1 MKATQSATSRHY
13 SKHSDGYVKFNF
25 SVQQKMLCSD
35 RVKVNFDMHRDNG
48 KVTAFDGTSMLN
60 RQDILKKYISLKGP
74 ALCATIT
81 LVNYDNLEY
90 HAQAIANEAVKSIG
104 NTIHVDMHNLDY
116 VGYLHTHSKHP
127 HIHLDIY
134 QKEPYLSNYVLTS
147 DVVREIEEK
156 AKEVA
161 NDALSVSQGQEE
173 FVTETVMKM

>member
-104 NTIHVDMHNLDY
+104 NTIHVDMHNW
-116 VGYLHTHSKHP
+116 TM
-127 HIHLDIY
+127 LDIFIPILNILISILISI
-134 QKEPYLSNYVLTS
+134 KRNHIFLIMS
-147 DVVREIEEK
+147 
-156 AKEVA
+156 
-161 NDALSVSQGQEE
+161 
-173 FVTETVMKM
+173 